1 MKINQLKKVQ
11 VEAKTLHVHLKVSDR
26 FCCRIADQD
35 GQTLVDKTDIYVPG
49 FMPGEHYGD
58 YVILDIDLDTG
69 QIKNWKKIDPA
80 VIEEFIQSDEG
91 E

>member
-11 VEAKTLHVHLKVSDR
+11 VEAKTLHVHLKVTDR
-26 FCCRIADQD
+26 FCCSITDQD
-35 GQTLVDKTDIYVPG
+35 NQELVSKSDIYVPG

-69 QIKNWKKIDPA
+69 QIKNWKTPSSEQ
-80 VIEEFIQSDEG
+80 IEEFINDGDTE
-91 E
+91 